1 MEARRRGRKLEVID
15 GEEKEGEKGEGREVS
30 DEMGA
35 RDAKTARD
43 TRAAMKGLSETRT
56 YRFPQLNSSST
67 LFSDN
72 RKERGVKMRW
82 NRRRRGNRELQEAR
96 TQQEWRKTP
105 MKSMS

>member
-1 MEARRRGRKLEVID
+1 MGARSSMD
-15 GEEKEGEKGEGREVS
+15 
-30 DEMGA
+30 A
-35 RDAKTARD
+35 RDAKL
-43 TRAAMKGLSETRT
+43 AMKGLSETRT
-56 YRFPQLNSSST
+56 YRFPQINSSST

-82 NRRRRGNRELQEAR
+82 NWRRRGNRELSEAR

>member
-1 MEARRRGRKLEVID
+1 MGARSSMD
-15 GEEKEGEKGEGREVS
+15 
-30 DEMGA
+30 A
-35 RDAKTARD
+35 RDAKL
-43 TRAAMKGLSETRT
+43 AMKGLSETGT

-72 RKERGVKMRW
+72 RKERGVKMCW

>member
-1 MEARRRGRKLEVID
+1 MGARSSMD
-15 GEEKEGEKGEGREVS
+15 
-30 DEMGA
+30 A
-35 RDAKTARD
+35 RDAKL
-43 TRAAMKGLSETRT
+43 AMKGLSETGT